1 MKFTPV
7 SEESANDQPFEL
19 WPDGVYD
26 FEVKEAEETQSKA
39 GNDMIALQL
48 WVFNKAGQRRIVFDY
63 LVSSEKA
70 AWKIRS
76 FAASCGMLRRYED
89 GELDAEEIVGQCG
102 KLVLATQKADMEW
115 PAKNTVKAYEKA
127 EAKAA
132 APRTARVP
140 AREKTPAGDIDDE
153 IPF

>member
-1 MKFTPV
+1 MRFTPV
-7 SEESANDQPFEL
+7 SEENSNDPTYEP

-26 FEVKEAEETQSKA
+26 YEVREADETTSKQ
-39 GNDMIALQL
+39 GNEMIALQL
-48 WVFNKAGQRRIVFDY
+48 WVFNKTGQRRVVFDY

-70 AWKIRS
+70 AWKIKS
-76 FAASCGMLRRYED
+76 FAASCGLLRRYEN

-102 KLVLATQKADMEW
+102 KLVLATQKATMEW

-127 EAKAA
+127 EARAD
-132 APRTARVP
+132 APRTARAP